1 MILIKN
7 GRMVDPASGIDEALD
22 VVLED
27 GRIKALG
34 KFPKTEAYEEVID
47 AAGKIVAPG
56 LVDIQV
62 HFRDPGL
69 TYKEDIVTGA
79 AAAAA
84 GGYTTVVCMA
94 NTKPVVDSVETL
106 SDLRTRARELPVQV
120 LNAAAVTKGLKGEE
134 LTDMRALRAAGAAG
148 FTDDGIPIADT
159 ALLFEAM
166 KRAKELDVPISLH
179 EEDPALIASAGIN
192 QGAVSRQLG
201 VGGAPALAEEALV
214 ARDCALALRAGA
226 RVNIQHLSSQVS
238 VDIIRA
244 MKGLGASVFAE
255 VTPQHFSL
263 TERAVVERGT
273 LAKVN
278 PPLREEAD
286 RYALIRGLKDGT
298 IDFIATDHAPHSRE
312 EKERDLNQAPSG
324 MIGLETALALGITN
338 LVRKG
343 HLTMLQLLEKM
354 TVNPARF
361 YKLGCGTLKVG
372 GPADMVI
379 FDERERW
386 TVEAED
392 FRSKSR
398 NSPFLGMELYGR
410 VHYTI
415 CGGRV
420 VFRRE
425 PKEK

>member
-7 GRMVDPASGIDEALD
+7 GRVVDPASGIDEALD

-56 LVDIQV
+56 LVDIHV

-226 RVNIQHLSSQVS
+226 RVNIQHLSSRVS
-238 VDIIRA
+238 VDISRA

-372 GPADMVI
+372 GPADLVI

>member
-7 GRMVDPASGIDEALD
+7 GRVVDPASGIDEALD

-56 LVDIQV
+56 LVDIHV

-226 RVNIQHLSSQVS
+226 RVNIQHLSSRVS

>member
-1 MILIKN
+1 MILIKD
-7 GRMVDPASGIDEALD
+7 GRVVDPASGIDEALD

-27 GRIKALG
+27 GKIKALG
-34 KFPKTEAYEEVID
+34 KFPKSGNYRRVID
-47 AAGKIVAPG
+47 AQGKIVAPG
-56 LVDIQV
+56 LVDIHV

-84 GGYTTVVCMA
+84 GGFTSVICMA
-94 NTKPVVDSVETL
+94 NTKPVVDEAEIL
-106 SDLRTRARELPVQV
+106 SELTGRMSRLPIRVYS
-120 LNAAAVTKGLKGEE
+120 AAAVTKGLQGKE

-148 FTDDGIPIADT
+148 FTDDGIPIMDT
-159 ALLFEAM
+159 ALLFAAM
-166 KRAKELDVPISLH
+166 KLARELDVPISLH
-179 EEDPALIASAGIN
+179 EEDPALIASPGVN

-201 VGGAPALAEEALV
+201 VGGAPALAEESLV
-214 ARDCALALRAGA
+214 ARDCMLALRSGA
-226 RVNIQHLSSQVS
+226 RVDIQHISSGAS
-238 VDIIRA
+238 VDVVRA
-244 MKGLGASVFAE
+244 MKGLSAPVFAE

-263 TERAVVERGT
+263 TEQSVLERGS

-278 PPLREEAD
+278 PPLRCEAD

-312 EKERDLNQAPSG
+312 EKAKGLAQAPSG
-324 MIGLETALALGITN
+324 MIGLETALALGVTN

-361 YKLGCGTLKVG
+361 YNLPCGTLKAG
-372 GPADMVI
+372 APADLVI
-379 FDERERW
+379 FDEREKW
-386 TVEAED
+386 TVEED
-392 FRSKSR
+392 KFHSKSC
-398 NSPFLGMELYGR
+398 NSPFIGMELYGR
-410 VHYTI
+410 VRCTI

-420 VFRRE
+420 VYE
-425 PKEK
+425 V

>member
-7 GRMVDPASGIDEALD
+7 GRVVDPASGIDEALD

-56 LVDIQV
+56 LVDIHV

-312 EKERDLNQAPSG
+312 EKEWDLNQAPSG

>member
-7 GRMVDPASGIDEALD
+7 GRVVDPASGIDEALD

-56 LVDIQV
+56 LVDIHV

-148 FTDDGIPIADT
+148 FTDAGIPIADT

-226 RVNIQHLSSQVS
+226 RVNIQHLSSRVS

>member
-7 GRMVDPASGIDEALD
+7 GRVVDPASGIDEALD

-56 LVDIQV
+56 LVDIHV

-226 RVNIQHLSSQVS
+226 RVNIQHLSSRVS

-312 EKERDLNQAPSG
+312 EKEWDLNQAPSG

>member
-1 MILIKN
+1 
-7 GRMVDPASGIDEALD
+7 
-22 VVLED
+22 
-27 GRIKALG
+27 
-34 KFPKTEAYEEVID
+34 
-47 AAGKIVAPG
+47 
-56 LVDIQV
+56 
-62 HFRDPGL
+62 
-69 TYKEDIVTGA
+69 
-79 AAAAA
+79 
-84 GGYTTVVCMA
+84 MA
-94 NTKPVVDSVETL
+94 NTKPVVDSVEVL
-106 SDLRTRARELPVQV
+106 SELLGRMKQLPIHV
-120 LNAAAVTKGLKGEE
+120 LSAAAVTKGLQGKE

-148 FTDDGIPIADT
+148 FTDDGIPIMDS

-166 KRAKELDVPISLH
+166 KLAKELDAPISLH
-179 EEDPALIASAGIN
+179 EEDPALIAAAGIN
-192 QGAVSRQLG
+192 QGPVSKQLNF
-201 VGGAPALAEEALV
+201 GGAPALAEESLV
-214 ARDCALALRAGA
+214 ARDCMLALRSGA
-226 RVNIQHLSSQVS
+226 RVDIQHISSGVS
-238 VDIIRA
+238 VDVVRA
-244 MKGLGASVFAE
+244 MKGLGAGVFAE

-263 TERAVVERGT
+263 TEQAALERGA

-278 PPLREEAD
+278 PPLRGEAD

>member
-7 GRMVDPASGIDEALD
+7 GRVVDPASGIDEALD

-27 GRIKALG
+27 GRVKALG
-34 KFPKTEAYEEVID
+34 KFPKTEDYQRVID
-47 AAGKIVAPG
+47 AKGKIVAPG
-56 LVDIQV
+56 LVDIHV

-69 TYKEDIVTGA
+69 TYKEDIATGA

-94 NTKPVVDSVETL
+94 NTKPVVDSVEVL
-106 SDLRTRARELPVQV
+106 SELLGRMKQLPIHV
-120 LNAAAVTKGLKGEE
+120 LSAAAVTKGLQGKE

-312 EKERDLNQAPSG
+312 EKEWDLNQAPSG

>member
-7 GRMVDPASGIDEALD
+7 GRVVDPASGIDEALD

-56 LVDIQV
+56 LVDIHV

-120 LNAAAVTKGLKGEE
+120 LNEAAVTKGLKGEE

-298 IDFIATDHAPHSRE
+298 IDFIATDHAPHSQE